1 MAPAMFQSSE
11 ENLGGTLE
19 KKLVWGRTKNWIG
32 RACDLGSAAKKMLCR
47 LRMID
52 FPENGDRSQRV
63 SRSAPI
69 VAADAMSNNYPQHFH
84 NLTRGKIRP
93 ADKGLL
99 RTNPQVSMMSILC
112 N

>member
-1 MAPAMFQSSE
+1 MAPAMFQSSK

-52 FPENGDRSQRV
+52 FPENGDRSQR
-63 SRSAPI
+63 SSAQAQLWLPMHRPMIIRSISTASPEEE
-69 VAADAMSNNYPQHFH
+69 SGW
-84 NLTRGKIRP
+84 LTKTCCAQIHRFR
-93 ADKGLL
+93 
-99 RTNPQVSMMSILC
+99 
-112 N
+112 